1 MVGAIN
7 GLENGYNF
15 FQAPRVKERGANPIY
30 GGNNFFVNP
39 GAELTGITNGFGIS
53 IPQNHSYTTD
63 VDGTQVALGQDA
75 VGLAH
80 RNPAEYK
87 LHLIG

>member
-1 MVGAIN
+1 MGAIDAISN
-7 GLENGYNF
+7 YNF
-15 FQAPRVKERGANPIY
+15 FKAKPVGERGANPIY

-39 GAELTGITNGFGIS
+39 GKELTGITNGFGIS

-63 VDGTQVALGQDA
+63 VDGTQVAMGQDG

-80 RNPAEYK
+80 RNPNEYN